1 MKKTALLF
9 CLYFTITAFCSK
21 DAAVYICGPQGAKK
35 YHYSENC
42 RGLSACK
49 HEVFKVTKSKAESYG
64 LTLCGW
70 ED

>member
-1 MKKTALLF
+1 MKLIFIALLF
-9 CLYFTITAFCSK
+9 VQTTFHFTTTK
-21 DAAVYICGPQGAKK
+21 VYICGTTGAKK

-42 RGLSACK
+42 RGLNACK
-49 HEVFKVTKSKAESYG
+49 HEIVSVALSEAQGYG